1 MENEQAIRAR
11 SIKQKRQATL
21 AALWATLGA
30 GARALD
36 LCAMASDATDEAV
49 RACWEAARMPDGACL
64 VAVGGYGRGALWP
77 CSDVDVML
85 LCDDAADEAVLGEAA
100 GRLAA
105 AMWDAGLDPGLV
117 ARRVGECEALAIQD
131 VTIRSAMMERRWIAG
146 DRGLMARLGLAIDGL
161 PALDFYLAKSR
172 EQRERHGRH
181 GDSPF
186 GLEPNIKE
194 APGGL
199 RDMQVPMW
207 VARAMGIAPSWA
219 GLKEAGL
226 LTGGEAELAAACE
239 ARLALIR
246 AMLHIQAGRREER
259 LDFDAQARL
268 ARTLGIGME
277 DGKSAAAVMM
287 DGYFSCARSVVMVN
301 EVLLQS
307 MGERLMG
314 SESGPIRRLSERFYE
329 QGGLLWADSDEVFA
343 RDPAALFEAFE
354 WMQGDDALL
363 GMGSRCT
370 RALWRAGRRVDSW
383 FRSDQANRAAFVRM
397 LSSPKGVVTEI
408 SRMARVGLLGAYIP
422 AFGKAET
429 LMQHDL
435 FHAWTVGRHTLGVV
449 RNLRRFTR
457 SDRAHELPRLS
468 SIASGFDRFW
478 LLYVGALFHDIAKG
492 RGGRHEEK
500 GEVDARFFC
509 DQHGIGGEDQEMV
522 AFLVRW
528 HLEMS
533 SVSQKQ
539 DIQDPV
545 VVARFAAICQTPR
558 RLDALY
564 MLTAADMRAT
574 GPSVWSEWKA
584 QLLEALWIEAR
595 RALTGSA
602 TDPGSKVEHGRRLA
616 REAAVK
622 AGVDEESAR
631 SYAEGLGDGYY
642 LRTDPADCVWHAS
655 VLAKVDKGASACFVE
670 MRPRG
675 RVDVLIWSAD
685 LRGLFAK
692 ICAAL
697 SRAGL
702 SVDSAKLSTSRAG
715 WAIDAFTAADL
726 LDGAAPE
733 ERARSIEAL
742 VMSAL
747 GPQGA
752 HLPAPAM
759 GRVSARARSAGAIAQ
774 ARVDAAGKDWLVE
787 VACADRSGVLWSIA
801 DEFDRRG
808 LSVKSARVSTVGER
822 AEDVFVVGGEGLECP
837 EARLELESA
846 LVARLAL

>member
-1 MENEQAIRAR
+1 MELDEGVTPQG
-11 SIKQKRQATL
+11 IKKRRQEAL
-21 AALWATLGA
+21 AALWARLGA
-30 GARALD
+30 GARAME
-36 LCAMASDATDEAV
+36 LCARASDATDEAA
-49 RACWEAARMPDGACL
+49 RACWGLAAMPPGVAL

-77 CSDVDVML
+77 SSDVDVML
-85 LCDDAADEAVLGEAA
+85 LSADGADGPELAGAA
-100 GRLAA
+100 GRLTA
-105 AMWDAGLDPGLV
+105 AMWDAGLDPGLA
-117 ARRVGECEALAIQD
+117 ARRVGECEALARQD

-146 DRGLMARLGLAIDGL
+146 DQGLMGRLGLAIDGL
-161 PALDFYLAKSR
+161 PALDFYLAKGR
-172 EQRERHGRH
+172 EQRGRHGRH

-186 GLEPNIKE
+186 GLEPNVKE

-199 RDMQVPMW
+199 RDLQMPMW
-207 VARAMGIAPSWA
+207 VARAMGIEPSWR

-239 ARLALIR
+239 ERLALIR
-246 AMLHIQAGRREER
+246 AMLHIQAGRRAER

-268 ARTLGIGME
+268 ARTLGIGIE

-314 SESGPIRRLSERFYE
+314 SESGPVRRLSERFYE
-329 QGGLLWADSDEVFA
+329 RGGLLWADSDEVFA
-343 RDPAALFEAFE
+343 REPAALFEAFE
-354 WMQGDDALL
+354 WMQRDDGLV

-397 LSSPKGVVTEI
+397 LSSPKRVVSEM
-408 SRMARVGLLGAYIP
+408 SRMARVGLLGAYLP

-435 FHAWTVGRHTLGVV
+435 FHAWTVGRHTMGVV
-449 RNLRRFTR
+449 RNLRRFAR

-468 SIASGFDRFW
+468 AIASGFDRFW

-500 GEVDARFFC
+500 GELDARDFC
-509 DQHGIGGEDQEMV
+509 DQHGIGGEDRELV

-533 SVSQKQ
+533 GVSQKQ
-539 DIQDPV
+539 DIQDPLV
-545 VVARFAAICQTPR
+545 VERFAAICGTPR

-564 MLTAADMRAT
+564 LLTAADMRAT
-574 GPSVWSEWKA
+574 GPSVWSDWKA
-584 QLLEALWIEAR
+584 RLLDALWVEAR
-595 RALTGSA
+595 RALTGSG
-602 TDPGSKVEHGRRLA
+602 TDPGGKVERGRRLA
-616 REAAVK
+616 REAAEA
-622 AGVDEESAR
+622 AGAAPERAR
-631 SYAEGLGDGYY
+631 AYAEGLGDGYY
-642 LRTDPADCVWHAS
+642 LRTDPADCAWHAS
-655 VLAKVDKGASACFVE
+655 ALARVDKGASACFVE
-670 MRPRG
+670 MRPLG
-675 RVDVLIWSAD
+675 RVDVLVWSAD
-685 LRGLFAK
+685 LRGLFAR

-697 SRAGL
+697 SSAGL
-702 SVDSAKLSTSRAG
+702 SVDSAKLSTSSAG

-726 LDGAAPE
+726 RGGEPAG
-733 ERARSIEAL
+733 ERARAIEGV

-752 HLPAPAM
+752 SVGPPAM

-787 VACADRSGVLWSIA
+787 VACANRAGVLWVIA

-822 AEDVFVVGGEGLECP
+822 AEDVFVVGGEGLDSP
-837 EARLELESA
+837 EARLDLESA